1 MLRRIQKSENHFC
14 LSKSL
19 TKNANQIAGRAKI
32 RDKNKAVWTAIYDIL
47 PQAFIDI
54 LPEMGHNFL
63 TNLKMTS
70 VRKGIGVSELFLTTK
85 TGGGR
90 CYR

>member
-19 TKNANQIAGRAKI
+19 TKNANQITGRAKI
-32 RDKNKAVWTAIYDIL
+32 RDKSKAVWTAIYVIL

-70 VRKGIGVSELFLTTK
+70 VRKRLGVSELFLITK